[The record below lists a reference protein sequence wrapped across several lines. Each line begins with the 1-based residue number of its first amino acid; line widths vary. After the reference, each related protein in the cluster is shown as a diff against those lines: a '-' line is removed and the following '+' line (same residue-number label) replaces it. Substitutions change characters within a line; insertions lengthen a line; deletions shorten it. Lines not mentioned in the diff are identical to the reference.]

1 MFQQAKRQQAFLKM
15 ALTGPSGSGKTM
27 SALLMASGLGSKI
40 AVLDSENGSASLY
53 SSAVDFDTAP
63 LSPPFTTEKYIQAIQ
78 FAEKNGYDV
87 LIIDSLTHA
96 WSGPGGLL
104 EQKEQMDSRGGNSF
118 ANWAKI
124 TPKHNALMSAI
135 LHSKVHVIATMR
147 SKQDYVLADK
157 NGKQVPQKVGLA
169 PQQREGAEYEFTT
182 VLDIAM
188 NHEAESSKDRTG
200 LFDGKLFKISK
211 DTGIAIKNWLDS
223 AEPAPQVKQEIKP
236 EPTPEKQETKKAP
249 KAPTTVKEMAAL
261 ASKRGWHPEL
271 CIRYMGL
278 MFDKKNSQDL
288 TPKEIGEMAASIV
301 ELNGFEANQMLDALE
316 REKMTGVA
324 SEPTEEVP
332 Y

>member
-27 SALLMASGLGSKI
+27 SALLMASGLGKKI

-53 SSAVDFDTAP
+53 SSSVDFDTAP

-157 NGKQVPQKVGLA
+157 NGKQVPQKIGLA

-200 LFDGKLFKISK
+200 LFDGKLFKITK
-211 DTGIAIKNWLDS
+211 ETGIAIKNWLDS
-223 AEPAPQVKQEIKP
+223 AEPVPVEPKKEEIKP
-236 EPTPEKQETKKAP
+236 QP
-249 KAPTTVKEMAAL
+249 KAEQPNTDASPVSYTRKDMFDL
-261 ASKRGWHPEL
+261 AIKRGWHNDV
-271 CIRYMGL
+271 CKRFIKAT
-278 MFDKKNSQDL
+278 FKKDNSNKL
-288 TPKEIGEMAASIV
+288 TQEEIGIMISSIKEM
-301 ELNGFEANQMLDALE
+301 NGFEVTQMLDSNEHQAI
-316 REKMTGVA
+316 A
-324 SEPTEEVP
+324 DSQPTDEVP

>member
-27 SALLMASGLGSKI
+27 SALLMASGLGKKI

-200 LFDGKLFKISK
+200 LFDGKLFKITK
-211 DTGIAIKNWLDS
+211 ETGTAIKNWLDS
-223 AEPAPQVKQEIKP
+223 AEPVSV
-236 EPTPEKQETKKAP
+236 ETKKEEIKSQP
-249 KAPTTVKEMAAL
+249 KAEPTKTDASSASYTRKDMFDL
-261 ASKRGWHPEL
+261 AIKRGWHNDV
-271 CIRYMGL
+271 CKRFIAAT
-278 MFDKKNSQDL
+278 FKKVNSSDL
-288 TPKEIGEMAASIV
+288 TREEIGIMISSIKEM
-301 ELNGFEANQMLDALE
+301 NGFEVTQMLDSNEQQAI
-316 REKMTGVA
+316 A
-324 SEPTEEVP
+324 DSQPTDEVP

>member
-27 SALLMASGLGSKI
+27 SALLMASGLGKKI

-53 SSAVDFDTAP
+53 SSAVEFDTAP

-188 NHEAESSKDRTG
+188 NHEAEASKDRTG

-211 DTGIAIKNWLDS
+211 ETGIAIKNWLDS
-223 AEPAPQVKQEIKP
+223 AEPVPV
-236 EPTPEKQETKKAP
+236 EPKKAEARPQTPAAQP
-249 KAPTTVKEMAAL
+249 KTETAPAPYTRKDMFEL
-261 ASKRGWHPEL
+261 ASKRGWHTDI
-271 CIRYMGL
+271 CKRFISAT
-278 MFDKKNSQDL
+278 FKKVNSSDMTQDEIDNMISFI
-288 TPKEIGEMAASIV
+288 KEM
-301 ELNGFEANQMLDALE
+301 NGFEVTQMLD
-316 REKMTGVA
+316 
-324 SEPTEEVP
+324 SEAQQAIADYAPTDEIP

>member
-27 SALLMASGLGSKI
+27 SALLMASGLGKKI

-200 LFDGKLFKISK
+200 LFDGKLFKITK
-211 DTGIAIKNWLDS
+211 ETGVAIKNWLDS
-223 AEPAPQVKQEIKP
+223 AEPIPV
-236 EPTPEKQETKKAP
+236 EPKKEETKPQP
-249 KAPTTVKEMAAL
+249 KAEQPKVDAAPVSYTRKDMFDL
-261 ASKRGWHPEL
+261 AIKRGWHNDV
-271 CIRYMGL
+271 CKRFIRAT
-278 MFDKKNSQDL
+278 FNKDNSNKL
-288 TPKEIGEMAASIV
+288 TQEEIGIMISFIKEM
-301 ELNGFEANQMLDALE
+301 NGFEVTQMLDSNDQQA
-316 REKMTGVA
+316 MA
-324 SEPTEEVP
+324 DSQPTDEVP

>member
-53 SSAVDFDTAP
+53 SSVVDFDTAP

-200 LFDGKLFKISK
+200 LFDGKLFKITK
-211 DTGIAIKNWLDS
+211 ETGIALKNWLDS
-223 AEPAPQVKQEIKP
+223 AEPVPLVKQENKP
-236 EPTPEKQETKKAP
+236 APERRVEEKKPDA
-249 KAPTTVKEMAAL
+249 KTPTTVREMAAL

-271 CIRYMGL
+271 CVRYMGL
-278 MFDKKNSQDL
+278 MFGKKNSQDL

-301 ELNGFEANQMLDALE
+301 ELNGFEANQMLDSVE
-316 REKMTGVA
+316 RERIA
-324 SEPTEEVP
+324 DSEPTDEVP